1 MIKKIVKAAAM
12 AATFI
17 CLAGCGMAET
27 PEVQPKTKEGL
38 ESTDK
43 KMAELNQKGE
53 YKKFV
58 DGTLWPLNEE
68 AKESK
73 IKELEKMK
81 YKVEIVP
88 DSGEVGFGG
97 RPEVGNT
104 KIKIKMDGRE
114 VAGYWFFEYNEKSGW
129 RLGS

>member
-1 MIKKIVKAAAM
+1 MLKKIARAAAM
-12 AATFI
+12 AAMFVT
-17 CLAGCGMAET
+17 LVGCGMQET
-27 PEVQPKTKEGL
+27 PKPKTKEGL
-38 ESTDK
+38 ESKAKT
-43 KMAELNQKGE
+43 MAELTQKGE

-97 RPEVGNT
+97 RPEVGTT

-114 VAGYWFFEYNEKSGW
+114 VGGYWFFEYNEKSGW
-129 RLGS
+129 MLGS

>member
-1 MIKKIVKAAAM
+1 MIKKIIGAAITAAM
-12 AATFI
+12 FV
-17 CLAGCGMAET
+17 CLAGCGMPET
-27 PEVQPKTKEGL
+27 PEPKTKEGL
-38 ESTDK
+38 ESTAK
-43 KMAELNQKGE
+43 KMAEYTQKGE

-58 DGTLWPLNEE
+58 EGTLWPLNEE

-81 YKVEIVP
+81 YQVEIVP

-97 RPEVGNT
+97 RDEVGTT

-114 VAGYWFFEYNEKSGW
+114 VAGTWFFEYHEKKGW
-129 RLGS
+129 MLGS

>member
-1 MIKKIVKAAAM
+1 MIKKIIGAAITAAM
-12 AATFI
+12 FV
-17 CLAGCGMAET
+17 CLAGCGIPET
-27 PEVQPKTKEGL
+27 PKPKTKEGL
-38 ESTDK
+38 EATAK
-43 KMAELNQKGE
+43 KMAELTQKGE
-53 YKKFV
+53 YKKFIE
-58 DGTLWPLNEE
+58 GTMWPFNE
-68 AKESK
+68 AGKESK

-114 VAGYWFFEYNEKSGW
+114 VAGYWFFEHNEKSGW
-129 RLGS
+129 KLGS

>member
-1 MIKKIVKAAAM
+1 MVKKIIRAAAM
-12 AATFI
+12 VAMFV
-17 CLAGCGMAET
+17 CLSGCGT
-27 PEVQPKTKEGL
+27 PEVQPKSKEGL
-38 ESTDK
+38 ESTAK
-43 KMAELNQKGE
+43 TMAEYTKKGE

-58 DGTLWPLNEE
+58 EGTLCPLNEE

-81 YKVEIVP
+81 YQVEIVP

-104 KIKIKMDGRE
+104 KIKIKMDERE
-114 VAGYWFFEYNEKSGW
+114 VAGTWFFEYHQKAGW
-129 RLGS
+129 KLGS